1 MEGVV
6 RAPSEF
12 SITRHDLPSIMATQ
26 LFVVPRS
33 MPQMSARSA
42 AEARRPRSGADEAA
56 PPLAAAAAAATPR
69 RAATAEAKRS
79 MSAEEGVSSD
89 DVTRP
94 SRQEHNTA
102 RADGPRAIDSKRGA
116 GKNRKCKA
124 GNLRRDA
131 AVTVG

>member
-56 PPLAAAAAAATPR
+56 LPLAAAAAAAATPR

-79 MSAEEGVSSD
+79 MSCG
-89 DVTRP
+89 
-94 SRQEHNTA
+94 
-102 RADGPRAIDSKRGA
+102 GGI
-116 GKNRKCKA
+116 
-124 GNLRRDA
+124 
-131 AVTVG
+131 VTVCRTRVQSHAARPPRR

>member
-56 PPLAAAAAAATPR
+56 APPLAAAAAAATPR

-79 MSAEEGVSSD
+79 MSAVGVF
-89 DVTRP
+89 V
-94 SRQEHNTA
+94 
-102 RADGPRAIDSKRGA
+102 K
-116 GKNRKCKA
+116 
-124 GNLRRDA
+124 
-131 AVTVG
+131 